1 MTFLCTWTHSLIRLN
16 LTLRKPI
23 HLSII
28 HFVRFPFTGIAF
40 GDPGNNGRGD
50 MTTQLEY
57 KFPFPPVY
65 DSYID
70 GNGPSALVNIFWE
83 EIFGFDA
90 IGTCQTFCR
99 ISLVTCVSTCKSKSI
114 HFHVSNVGDWIFLCD
129 ELSIGQPLS
138 PILGLR
144 VYLYHAGIKRLQ
156 FYFGLIARF
165 HVVSQNTFCTSF
177 WLRNG
182 FIFSWW
188 HRRRCWCNGSVQWV
202 VCKYNGI

>member
-1 MTFLCTWTHSLIRLN
+1 MVFLCTWTHPLIRLN
-16 LTLRKPI
+16 STLRKPI

-90 IGTCQTFCR
+90 IWTCQSFCR
-99 ISLVTCVSTCKSKSI
+99 ISLLTCVSTCKSKSI
-114 HFHVSNVGDWIFLCD
+114 HFHVSNVGDLNFLCNESHVYFD
-129 ELSIGQPLS
+129 FIVHSHRTAPFPDPRTARVFISRRDHALAMLFWIVR
-138 PILGLR
+138 PISYCFAQYIL
-144 VYLYHAGIKRLQ
+144 HFI
-156 FYFGLIARF
+156 LIA
-165 HVVSQNTFCTSF
+165 
-177 WLRNG
+177 
-182 FIFSWW
+182 
-188 HRRRCWCNGSVQWV
+188 
-202 VCKYNGI
+202 